1 MTRPAWTHIQRALC
15 ATVFFC
21 MASWGMIGPAIAKK
35 ACEPISI
42 FAAAS
47 TTEATQEVADLF
59 ELKSGCSV
67 STVFAGSATLARQIA
82 AGAPADL
89 YLSANQSWM
98 NWLIAQNTVKARNS
112 RNYLTNQLVIITP
125 AQNSTTLALPL
136 GPQTQLPA
144 SPFAL
149 AEPHSVPAGIYGT
162 QSLKKLGL
170 WQKLKGNLLIG
181 TNVRTVLAWV
191 SQGEAKL
198 GITYAT
204 DAQADPSVR
213 IAAHLPTH
221 THDPII
227 YPLALIGERPTKPAR
242 AFYDWLQTHEALSVF
257 ADHGFALSGAP

>member
-1 MTRPAWTHIQRALC
+1 MIKLATQFVLC
-15 ATVFFC
+15 A
-21 MASWGMIGPAIAKK
+21 MALTCLTGTAVAKK

-59 ELKSGCSV
+59 ERQSGCSV
-67 STVFAGSATLARQIA
+67 STIFASSATLARQIA

-89 YLSANQSWM
+89 YLSANKSWM
-98 NWLIAQNTVKARNS
+98 DWLIAQNTVLDRNARN
-112 RNYLTNQLVIITP
+112 YVTNQLVIITP
-125 AQNSTTLALPL
+125 AKNSVTINLPL
-136 GPQTQLPA
+136 GPQTLLPN
-144 SPFAL
+144 SPFAI
-149 AEPHSVPAGIYGT
+149 ADPSSVPAGIYGA
-162 QSLKKLGL
+162 QSLKKLTL
-170 WQKLKGNLLIG
+170 WEKLKDNLLIG
-181 TNVRTVLAWV
+181 SNVRTVLAWV

-213 IAAHLPTH
+213 IAARIPTD

-227 YPLALIGERPTKPAR
+227 YPLALVGERPTKPAR

>member
-1 MTRPAWTHIQRALC
+1 MIKLATQFVLC
-15 ATVFFC
+15 ATALLYLTGTAV
-21 MASWGMIGPAIAKK
+21 AKK

-59 ELKSGCSV
+59 ERQSGCSV
-67 STVFAGSATLARQIA
+67 STIFASSATLARQIA

-89 YLSANQSWM
+89 YLSANKNWM
-98 NWLIAQNTVKARNS
+98 DWLIAQNTVLDRNARN
-112 RNYLTNQLVIITP
+112 YVTNQLVIITP
-125 AQNSTTLALPL
+125 AKNSVAIDLPL
-136 GPQTQLPA
+136 GPQTLLPN
-144 SPFAL
+144 SPFAI
-149 AEPHSVPAGIYGT
+149 AEPNSVPAGIYGA

-170 WQKLKGNLLIG
+170 WGKLKGNLLIG
-181 TNVRTVLAWV
+181 SNVRTVLAWV

-213 IAAHLPTH
+213 IAARIPAHS
-221 THDPII
+221 HDPII

-242 AFYDWLQTHEALSVF
+242 AFYAWLQTHQALSIF

>member
-1 MTRPAWTHIQRALC
+1 MTRHAWTPFQLTLC
-15 ATVFFC
+15 ATVFLC
-21 MASWGMIGPAIAKK
+21 MISPAIAKK

-67 STVFAGSATLARQIA
+67 STIFAGSATLARQIA

-125 AQNSTTLALPL
+125 AKNSIAIALPL
-136 GPQTQLPA
+136 GPQTQLPDT
-144 SPFAL
+144 PFAL
-149 AEPHSVPAGIYGT
+149 AEPNSVPAGIYGT

-181 TNVRTVLAWV
+181 SNVRTVLAWV

-198 GITYAT
+198 GIAYAT

-213 IAAHLPTH
+213 IAAHLPAH

-242 AFYDWLQTHEALSVF
+242 AFYDWLQTHEALSIF